1 MIISLYNDEEMRR
14 MPQKNIYIRKEDAQ
28 IYEMAVNLFGNQGIG
43 AVMAE
48 HLRTIIPQIKD
59 EVFTLL
65 LLDYE
70 NLNWVSELVQRRLK
84 DFPEKVILEAK
95 ELIEALRNYHPEY
108 FKVREGELGSP
119 WWIELFLGIGG
130 ESYIE
135 EGKRLAKE
143 CLQDYR
149 IVNRFFKGAS
159 NQDPEALKKALVR
172 LAEANP
178 EPIENQSNSSGE
190 ELKS

>member
-1 MIISLYNDEEMRR
+1 
-14 MPQKNIYIRKEDAQ
+14 MPQKNIYIRKEDVQ

-48 HLRTIIPQIKD
+48 HLRNIIPQIKD

-70 NLNWVSELVQRRLK
+70 NLNWVSELIQRRLK

-108 FKVREGELGSP
+108 FKVREGESGNP
-119 WWIELFLGIGG
+119 WWIELFLGFGG
-130 ESYIE
+130 ESYIK

-149 IVNRFFKGAS
+149 IVNQSLKGAS
-159 NQDPEALKKALVR
+159 NQDPEALKKVLVR

-178 EPIENQSNSSGE
+178 EPIEDQSDSSGE
-190 ELKS
+190 KLKS

>member
-1 MIISLYNDEEMRR
+1 

-28 IYEMAVNLFGNQGIG
+28 IYEMAVDLFGNQGIG

-48 HLRTIIPQIKD
+48 HLRTIVPQVKD

-65 LLDYE
+65 LLDHE

-84 DFPEKVILEAK
+84 DFPEKVILEAR
-95 ELIEALRNYHPEY
+95 ELIEAIRNFHPEY
-108 FKVREGELGSP
+108 FKVRVGELGSP

-143 CLQDYR
+143 CLEDYR
-149 IVNRFFKGAS
+149 IVNRFFRGAS

-178 EPIENQSNSSGE
+178 EPSEDQSNSSDE
-190 ELKS
+190 EPKS